1 MDEPCS
7 ALDPIATLQIEE
19 LMRELRESV
28 HDRHRDPQH
37 AAGRR
42 GSATGPRS
50 SPWARTAPATSSSS
64 GDTRNIFTNPK
75 NQLTEDYV
83 SGRFG

>member
-7 ALDPIATLQIEE
+7 ALDPRATLQIEE
-19 LMRELRESV
+19 LMARAQAEL

-37 AAGRR
+37 AAGGARVGHDR
-42 GSATGPRS
+42 VPDDGRGPRRLRRRAGPTRS
-50 SPWARTAPATSSSS
+50 S
-64 GDTRNIFTNPK
+64 IFTNPK

>member
-1 MDEPCS
+1 MAE
-7 ALDPIATLQIEE
+7 LQAR
-19 LMRELRESV
+19 L

-37 AAGRR
+37 AAGRTR
-42 GSATGPRS
+42 VSDLTAFFT
-50 SPWARTAPATSSSS
+50 WARIAPGTSSRWARP
-64 GDTRNIFTNPK
+64 TEIFTNPK